1 MPFVELNKNRIS
13 THDRTGVVAP
23 TLSCAAG
30 SNNRVSIY
38 FRLPRQLVIDLW
50 EKQLF
55 NDGASV
61 RLGIL
66 EGTEQDAGFIM
77 LSHSPTGYTFSTS
90 AYVKSGEKESTSSF
104 VSKMIQSAFKFYSPV
119 SVPCPPTDMEYSI
132 DGSAV
137 LIQVPS
143 WFSYIQPPPSRKS
156 LVPVVRSERGRP
168 PAQVN
173 IRNR

>member
-1 MPFVELNKNRIS
+1 MPFVELNKNRMS
-13 THDRTGVVAP
+13 THDRTGIIAP
-23 TLSCAAG
+23 TMSCMVNSAG
-30 SNNRVSIY
+30 RVSIY

-55 NDGASV
+55 NDGVSV

-90 AYVKSGEKESTSSF
+90 SYVKNDEKESTSSF
-104 VSKMIQSAFKFYSPV
+104 VSKMVQSAFKFYSPTN
-119 SVPCPPTDMEYSI
+119 VPCPPTDMEYSI
-132 DGSAV
+132 DGSAI

-156 LVPVVRSERGRP
+156 LIPVDRSARGRP
-168 PAQVN
+168 PGQVN